1 MERLDHI
8 FTLNE
13 LLENTQERQAERPEE
28 PLYQDLADALQAGIE
43 SLEKENQNKQLH
55 HKILISLGCLFAALG
70 LFATVC
76 GMGYVLLGHL
86 AAAHQMAP
94 YAGILAILSVLSC
107 WAVKA

>member
-28 PLYQDLADALQAGIE
+28 PLYQDLADALQAGIQA
-43 SLEKENQNKQLH
+43 LEAQTKFP
-55 HKILISLGCLFAALG
+55 HKLLPAICCLLAALG
-70 LFATVC
+70 MLSILC
-76 GMGYVLLGHL
+76 GMGYVLLGNL
-86 AAAHQMAP
+86 SAAHQMAP
-94 YAGILAILSVLSC
+94 YTGILAILSVLSY

>member
-1 MERLDHI
+1 MKNLDAI

-28 PLYQDLADALQAGIE
+28 PLYQDLADALQAGME
-43 SLEKENQNKQLH
+43 SLENQNKQLH
-55 HKILISLGCLFAALG
+55 HKILTVLSCLFAALG

-76 GMGYVLLGHL
+76 GMGYVLLGNL
-86 AAAHQMAP
+86 QAADQMAP

-107 WAVKA
+107 WAMKA